1 MSDVEEITEEGP
13 EPIPRIFI
21 NYVDTFSAGAI
32 AKIISQ
38 SAPGAS
44 RMELEEEEEE
54 EVDEGEPKPPKNS
67 QNLFPVCGT
76 LLNPDTTPAFPVEIV
91 KNEDGAIQTAIMAS
105 DIIIYSIAEGEYTQ
119 EAQTALDFLQQE
131 AQHFVQPKTFILV
144 STCLTWLKTK
154 HLDPDDPEIPFTEDD
169 YRKRRTTNN
178 FKDHIAL
185 EKLAIKLGRTNKKTL
200 SCYVVCSGIN
210 YGNGEN
216 MLHWLFK
223 QAWHGAASL
232 PVYGTGSNVI
242 PLIHVRDLASI
253 VLNVL
258 DSKPKRKYILAVD
271 QSHYTLR
278 DIVKRISQSLT
289 TGKIHTTAKE
299 DAQASHDVSQM
310 ALDALSADIHM
321 EGVMV
326 REEMSFKWVCE
337 EGLIERLDDVVA
349 EYKNCRGLLP
359 VRITLIGP
367 PGVGKTQI
375 AKDLAAHYKIHHITT
390 KELVEESI
398 AKLEE
403 ILAKGDEPN
412 PDEDEEEDDATKV
425 AEAEGLLQS
434 IKESQ
439 EQNDGRLDD
448 SMLIRLFRLKLKS
461 KPVLNQGCVLDG
473 FPKTY
478 EQAKA
483 LYEEVDEDGEALSN
497 PDPQMAPEMVIDLTA
512 TEEFL
517 KHRMMSLPE
526 EVVQG
531 THNTEEGFLR
541 RLLQFGQLRAE
552 EDTVLHWFDEQEIDP
567 IIIDVTQNND
577 EENGPILALVKKTI
591 GSPRNYGLTPE
602 EKEEEAKN
610 ALAEQEAKDSIQ
622 RALKSKRELQERLRR
637 KKNLEV
643 WTKQLEEVRKQEAQ
657 MLEERA
663 KPFRQYIAAH
673 VMPTLTAG
681 LIECSKIR
689 PEDPIDFLAEY
700 LYQHNP
706 ALE

>member
-1 MSDVEEITEEGP
+1 MGS
-13 EPIPRIFI
+13 
-21 NYVDTFSAGAI
+21 
-32 AKIISQ
+32 IS
-38 SAPGAS
+38 
-44 RMELEEEEEE
+44 
-54 EVDEGEPKPPKNS
+54 
-67 QNLFPVCGT
+67 
-76 LLNPDTTPAFPVEIV
+76 
-91 KNEDGAIQTAIMAS
+91 
-105 DIIIYSIAEGEYTQ
+105 
-119 EAQTALDFLQQE
+119 
-131 AQHFVQPKTFILV
+131 
-144 STCLTWLKTK
+144 
-154 HLDPDDPEIPFTEDD
+154 
-169 YRKRRTTNN
+169 
-178 FKDHIAL
+178 
-185 EKLAIKLGRTNKKTL
+185 
-200 SCYVVCSGIN
+200 
-210 YGNGEN
+210 
-216 MLHWLFK
+216 
-223 QAWHGAASL
+223 
-232 PVYGTGSNVI
+232 
-242 PLIHVRDLASI
+242 
-253 VLNVL
+253 
-258 DSKPKRKYILAVD
+258 
-271 QSHYTLR
+271 
-278 DIVKRISQSLT
+278 
-289 TGKIHTTAKE
+289 
-299 DAQASHDVSQM
+299 
-310 ALDALSADIHM
+310 
-321 EGVMV
+321 
-326 REEMSFKWVCE
+326 
-337 EGLIERLDDVVA
+337 
-349 EYKNCRGLLP
+349 
-359 VRITLIGP
+359 
-367 PGVGKTQI
+367 
-375 AKDLAAHYKIHHITT
+375 
-390 KELVEESI
+390 
-398 AKLEE
+398 KLEE

-412 PDEDEEEDDATKV
+412 PDEDEEEDEATKV

-483 LYEEVDEDGEALSN
+483 LYEEVDEDGEALAN

-512 TEEFL
+512 TEDFL

-552 EDTVLHWFDEQEIDP
+552 EDTVLHYFD
-567 IIIDVTQNND
+567 D

-591 GSPRNYGLTPE
+591 GAPRNYGLTPE

-610 ALAEQEAKDSIQ
+610 ALAEKEAKDSIQ

-689 PEDPIDFLAEY
+689 PEDPIDFL
-700 LYQHNP
+700 
-706 ALE
+706 